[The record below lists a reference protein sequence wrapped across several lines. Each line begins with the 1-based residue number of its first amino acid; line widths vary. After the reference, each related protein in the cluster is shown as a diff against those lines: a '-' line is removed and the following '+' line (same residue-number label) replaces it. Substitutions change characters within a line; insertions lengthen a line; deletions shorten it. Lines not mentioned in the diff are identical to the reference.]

1 MSRKC
6 PHCQKELEPP
16 KAAPRTARELWAAE
30 CTGETFRLWALRKG
44 FGNASL
50 DTQRPTRYN
59 GIQRGNT

>member
-44 FGNASL
+44 L
-50 DTQRPTRYN
+50 WKR
-59 GIQRGNT
+59 